1 MYDVNT
7 YTLIIILLLLL
18 LLLLIIILYVNI
30 ADGILITIVLTIY
43 TFSYFLID
51 DTLTYIVYIKLLI
64 IL

>member
-7 YTLIIILLLLL
+7 YILILLLL
-18 LLLLIIILYVNI
+18 LLLLIILYVDI
-30 ADGILITIVLTIY
+30 ADGILITVVLTTY
-43 TFSYFLID
+43 AFSYFLID